1 MDIKLSSGKTISG
14 YSYTAEGTSLKIRF
28 LGRKLED
35 VRKEFVDPIATKK
48 IEIEEK
54 TFTGYE
60 VEYFTEYTGGIG
72 EVGLKKPEE
81 TDADNQIM
89 QAVVTLAKMQAQDL
103 DDEAAQK
110 VKNLFPEW
118 DGNGTEYAAGQRVI
132 YGGVLYSVIQEHTSQ
147 ADWDPEA
154 AASLFRKLGDPEAEI
169 REWIQPTGAHDAYN
183 TGDQVTHG
191 GKTYESIVDANVWEP
206 GVYGWKEI

>member
-1 MDIKLSSGKTISG
+1 MDIKLSSGRTISG

-28 LGRKLED
+28 LRRKLED

-48 IEIEEK
+48 IEIEGK
-54 TFTGYE
+54 TFTGYA

-89 QAVVTLAKMQAQDL
+89 QAVVALAKMQAQDL

-110 VKNLFPEW
+110 VKNLFPAW
-118 DGNGTEYAAGQRVI
+118 DGNGTEYAEGQRVV

-154 AASLFRKLGDPEAEI
+154 AASLFRKLGDSEAEI